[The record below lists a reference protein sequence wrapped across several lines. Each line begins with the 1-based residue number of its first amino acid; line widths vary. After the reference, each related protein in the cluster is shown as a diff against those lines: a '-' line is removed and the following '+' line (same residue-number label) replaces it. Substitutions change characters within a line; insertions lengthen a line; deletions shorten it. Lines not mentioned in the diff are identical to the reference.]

1 MGRENT
7 GLQGEHGHRDGQ
19 HRLTEVYVP
28 HAEGELPT
36 AFVTDDG
43 VHIDMRDLVTDQ
55 VRAEARYTPEQARQ
69 LARRLVELADTA
81 DTLVPVER

>member
-1 MGRENT
+1 M
-7 GLQGEHGHRDGQ
+7 QGEHGQRDEE

-43 VHIDMRDLVTDQ
+43 VHIDMRDLVTEQ
-55 VRAEARYTPEQARQ
+55 VRAEVRYTPEQARQ
-69 LARRLVELADTA
+69 LARRLVELSETA
-81 DTLVPVER
+81 DALVGVEQ